1 MDRQSDRRIKGTGT
15 KLSARRMQRYPR
27 IPPMTHG
34 LEVIARR
41 SCRRSWNRPELR
53 RAIPGV
59 SGLDWGWGFEIRKGL
74 DERIP
79 AIYILLGLEFILFFV
94 IIPFL
99 NLKVISEKR
108 LKSFLI
114 SENYLEGSKNFRKIP
129 RHDLAPNELKNHI

>member
-1 MDRQSDRRIKGTGT
+1 
-15 KLSARRMQRYPR
+15 
-27 IPPMTHG
+27 MTHG

-59 SGLDWGWGFEIRKGL
+59 SGLDWGWGFEIWKGL